1 MRRSTNNSS
10 VSRRNFL
17 KYSVV
22 GITGVISAVLA
33 VPLVRYFISPAL
45 GSAEGA
51 EGGEWTVIARTTEIP
66 VGKPLRVEYEQRKKD
81 SWMLTT
87 RRKAA
92 WIVTQ
97 DGQNFT
103 VFDPHCTH
111 LGCPYTWMETGD
123 WNKGQPHFHSPCH
136 NGIFAIDG
144 TVISGPP
151 PRPLD
156 RVMSKVEGD
165 AVMVKDVVI
174 RGRA

>member
-17 KYSVV
+17 KYGVV
-22 GITGVISAVLA
+22 GITGLISAVLA
-33 VPLVRYFISPAL
+33 IPLVRYFISPAL
-45 GSAEGA
+45 GSTEKDWA
-51 EGGEWTVIARTTEIP
+51 VIARTADVP
-66 VGKPLRVEYEQRKKD
+66 VGKPIHVEYEQRMKD
-81 SWMLTT
+81 SWVLTT
-87 RRKAA
+87 HRKGA

-111 LGCPYTWMETGD
+111 LGCPYTWTEEPWKGEGPY
-123 WNKGQPHFHSPCH
+123 KGQPHFHCPCH
-136 NGIFAIDG
+136 EGIYTIDG

-156 RVMSKVEGD
+156 RLLTKVEGD
-165 AVMVKDVVI
+165 SILAKE
-174 RGRA
+174 A